1 MGGFLDTMMQLLS
14 TILGP
19 KSSSI
24 SPSMEEMKKQ
34 TVEASLSSPVT
45 GTVGASNP
53 SVGIAST
60 EPSQSC
66 IQLIKQFEG
75 CRLST
80 YQDSVGIPTIG
91 YGHTAGVVLGSTI
104 TAEEAEWFLKTDLRL
119 VAKAVRV
126 LLQVPVNQN
135 QFDALCCFSFN
146 VGVGNLA
153 KSTLLKQINNGN
165 INKASEEFLRW
176 TKAGGIELKGLVSR
190 RKAEKALFE
199 RAGI

>member
-1 MGGFLDTMMQLLS
+1 MGGLLDAAKLLWS
-14 TILGP
+14 ITLGR
-19 KSSSI
+19 K
-24 SPSMEEMKKQ
+24 
-34 TVEASLSSPVT
+34 LSSGLSNMEKTIPMTEKPIVLT
-45 GTVGASNP
+45 QSEPLPTTTTMVGVSE
-53 SVGIAST
+53 V
-60 EPSQSC
+60 EPSANC
-66 IQLIKQFEG
+66 IALIKQFEG

-104 TAEEAEWFLKTDLRL
+104 SQEEAEWFLKTDLRL
-119 VAKAVRV
+119 VAKAVRK

-165 INKASEEFLRW
+165 INKASEEFLKW
-176 TKAGGIELKGLVSR
+176 NKAGGVELKGLTSR

-199 RAGI
+199 RTGI